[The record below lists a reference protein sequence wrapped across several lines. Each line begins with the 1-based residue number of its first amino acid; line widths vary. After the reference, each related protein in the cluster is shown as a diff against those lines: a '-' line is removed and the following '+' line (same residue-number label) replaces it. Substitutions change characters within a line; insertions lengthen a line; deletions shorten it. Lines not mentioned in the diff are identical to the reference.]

1 MVQGNALCRLLVRAG
16 AVRRLLALCAA
27 PSSLVQVII
36 VIIIII
42 IIIRTIVIIFVTFG
56 SKSSFD
62 QLRFEWLAF
71 VLLAASAV
79 SSRESGLTFLT
90 IGVTA

>member
-36 VIIIII
+36 VISIIIV
-42 IIIRTIVIIFVTFG
+42 IIIRKIVIIFVIFG
-56 SKSSFD
+56 SKSSSD
-62 QLRFEWLAF
+62 QLRYEWLAF

-79 SSRESGLTFLT
+79 SSRESGSTILT
-90 IGVTA
+90 IGV